1 MLSHARPFDGFK
13 ELFFGFISFAQ
24 DPSRVYN
31 LQDKKCGPKKKI
43 FDSGKSKLEGQQV
56 PRVQVQVFSFAFSF
70 EKCVSPLPLCFL
82 PMIVQQ
88 ARNAHKDDVSQKESN
103 GQNYYNKPSVTT
115 SCNNSIQS
123 GDTSWLLNFFKE
135 ISNSNKKWEQEDAQ

>member
-31 LQDKKCGPKKKI
+31 LQDKNVDPKR
-43 FDSGKSKLEGQQV
+43 KSLIQ
-56 PRVQVQVFSFAFSF
+56 A
-70 EKCVSPLPLCFL
+70 SPSWKASRYLGFRSRFFLLLFLLKSVCPHCPCASL

-115 SCNNSIQS
+115 SVTIQS
-123 GDTSWLLNFFKE
+123 KVETSWLLNFFKE
-135 ISNSNKKWEQEDAQ
+135 ISNSKKKCEQEDAQ